1 METNAPTA
9 LIASPDVRFCEAV
22 GAAADQAGVQPVA
35 QVASYLKLTTL
46 LDALKPDILVFDA
59 DPLGTGAGR
68 VLASL
73 HHQHSGTAILM
84 ATCAL
89 SDKRVSDGLLQGVC
103 GFISKSCDGGEYA
116 NAMRAILR
124 GEIWLGRE
132 KLALALASLIG
143 TINLPP
149 HSREIP
155 VVAEK
160 LSPREEEIVRLISR
174 GCTNKEVAKALGMSD
189 KTVKAHLSHIFAKL
203 GVNRRTQLSQPRPP
217 SGTSL
222 VN

>member
-9 LIASPDVRFCEAV
+9 LVASPDVRFCEAV

-46 LDALKPDILVFDA
+46 LDAVKPDILVFDA

-73 HHQHSGTAILM
+73 HQHSGTAILM
-84 ATCAL
+84 ATSAL

-103 GFISKSCDGGEYA
+103 GFITKSCDSCEYA
-116 NAMRAILR
+116 NAMRAIRR

-132 KLALALASLIG
+132 RLALALASLID
-143 TINLPP
+143 TINLPAQ
-149 HSREIP
+149 SREITT
-155 VVAEK
+155 VAEK

-203 GVNRRTQLSQPRPP
+203 GVNRRAQLTQPRNPAGAP
-217 SGTSL
+217 L